1 MFEDSAIVNV
11 LAVVVVRVDA
21 KILFFDRYIFSKQEK
36 KIQQRFQKYDV
47 GTDSIKRQNSD
58 EIICVG
64 LSQNMW
70 IIRDRKWWNGGSDC
84 CSTIVMTA
92 KPGVHVDKK
101 GRLAL

>member
-70 IIRDRKWWNGGSDC
+70 IIRDRKWWNRGSDC
-84 CSTIVMTA
+84 
-92 KPGVHVDKK
+92 
-101 GRLAL
+101 

>member
-36 KIQQRFQKYDV
+36 KIQQRFQKKYDV

-70 IIRDRKWWNGGSDC
+70 IIRD
-84 CSTIVMTA
+84 VMTA